1 VTTLPTL
8 DDDRDA
14 SLTDR
19 LIVREP
25 ASQPNPAAALGSWW
39 PRPAERLDHAMTFT
53 HADALA
59 AIVRQEGLA
68 APEVSQLLELLLSG
82 TITPEAGAQL
92 LTAWT
97 ARGETATELATVVHL
112 LLTHAVQVPLSG
124 PCFDLCGTGGSELTR
139 YNVSTTVA
147 FVLAAA
153 GVPVAKHGNRGSK
166 RPNGSFDLLDAL
178 GVPFAL
184 PPKHLA
190 TLFLETGVCFL
201 FARSMHP
208 AVAKIAPMRKLVA
221 GRTIFNLA
229 GPLANPCK
237 PARQVVGVVKDA
249 TAQVVAG
256 ALQHLH
262 VERAIVVKGHPGL
275 DEVSITG
282 PSHLWEVAHGRTH
295 HRIVE
300 HFHQHGLDHAAL
312 PGGDADVNASLFADL
327 LQGRQVGPLLD
338 MVIANAALA
347 LDCWRNSA
355 HPGGQE
361 AIAVVR
367 EIIASG
373 LAWNKY
379 QCHKRL
385 AEKLAVEA

>member
-1 VTTLPTL
+1 M
-8 DDDRDA
+8 
-14 SLTDR
+14 SLT
-19 LIVREP
+19 L
-25 ASQPNPAAALGSWW
+25 
-39 PRPAERLDHAMTFT
+39 
-53 HADALA
+53 ADARA
-59 AIVRQEGLA
+59 AIDRQEGLSA
-68 APEVSQLLELLLSG
+68 SEVTDLLALLLSG
-82 TITPEAGAQL
+82 AVTPAAGAQL
-92 LTAWT
+92 LSAWT
-97 ARGETATELATVVHL
+97 ARGETATELAALVQS
-112 LLTHAVQVPLSG
+112 LLTHAVQVPLPG
-124 PCFDLCGTGGSELTR
+124 PCFDLCGTGGSDLTR

-184 PPKHLA
+184 PPRHLA
-190 TLFLETGVCFL
+190 TLVQETGICFL

-208 AVAKIAPMRKLVA
+208 AVAQVAPMRKLA
-221 GRTIFNLA
+221 GGRTIFNLA

-237 PARQVVGVVKDA
+237 PVRQVVGVVKNT

-256 ALQHLH
+256 ALQQLNI
-262 VERAIVVKGHPGL
+262 ERAIVVRGHPGL
-275 DEVSITG
+275 DEISITG
-282 PSHLWEVAHGRTH
+282 PSHLWEVAYGRTH

-300 HFHQHGLDHAAL
+300 HFHHHGLDHAAL
-312 PGGDADVNASLFADL
+312 PGGDADVNAPLFADL

-361 AIAVVR
+361 SISVVR
-367 EIIASG
+367 EIITSG
-373 LAWNKY
+373 LAWDRY
-379 QCHKRL
+379 QLHRRL
-385 AEKLAVEA
+385 AERLMAST